1 MSNNKEIIC
10 KLIKAKNQEAN
21 SYTDQTCYNA
31 AYCYGYVD
39 GATMALNTLSGVP
52 ERHKCYAILSHY
64 SNEDIGTFDSVAICG
79 GVHMSFESARKRLM
93 KCLRSIRKMG
103 ATMTPFRTLLTIAK
117 SLTTFLCTL
126 QASGSRTNLNTITTF
141 TLYLNR
147 MQRCRK
153 QNTGGALMFKVLG
166 GIGRSV
172 PLYNGKAR
180 ILVKAIIPVASSYL
194 ADMQSICE
202 ANGWKS
208 VLDERGNLVV
218 LSVVSI
224 DAYRLSDSTLMT
236 AYLHFAETAA
246 QKLTGCKNRYLVA
259 GVVSYDAAA

>member
-39 GATMALNTLSGVP
+39 GATMA
-52 ERHKCYAILSHY
+52 
-64 SNEDIGTFDSVAICG
+64 
-79 GVHMSFESARKRLM
+79 
-93 KCLRSIRKMG
+93 RSIRKMG
-103 ATMTPFRTLLTIAK
+103 ATMTPFRTLSTIAK

-153 QNTGGALMFKVLG
+153 QNAGGALVFKVLG

-194 ADMQSICE
+194 ADMQSVCE